1 MKKLGHYLCILMSM
15 TFILASCSSD
25 DNQRLPQIYIDQPFY
40 TLAKGSIEL
49 KIKSDQAPL
58 TDVFIPVL
66 FGGTAVEGVDFT
78 ISEPSILL
86 KAGETE
92 ATFTLT
98 RIEENIGDENKELYV
113 NLQKA
118 PEGFSLGLMN
128 YASVNLLNNNGI
140 IMSFENSTGKVG
152 FSADFSIK
160 LTNMKGG
167 VYKVKVATTF
177 DIEVDESST
186 AIEGVHYEFVNG
198 AQVVV
203 PINKNKGSFSIKYL
217 KKEEGK
223 DKLILRLAN
232 KDGYAI
238 GSNGT
243 LTVTISGPDIFTGT
257 WAFDKITNLDLF
269 EMYGED
275 ISKAPKGTPSD
286 RITFEGDSYLEYT
299 FTPDLSGD
307 LKNYFGT
314 SPRKITFK
322 EEGNKIFQEN
332 NGANVKVS
340 ILEIPDV
347 NVKFSTTHK
356 DIRPALVGFRLITVD
371 SKEVLECTLDDYEP
385 QGEDFGAMIYEFM
398 SSMED
403 APLRIHFSKVE

>member
-49 KIKSDQAPL
+49 KIKADQAPL

-78 ISEPSILL
+78 VSEPSILL

-167 VYKVKVATTF
+167 VYRVKVATTF

-275 ISKAPKGTPSD
+275 ISKARKGKPSD

-322 EEGNKIFQEN
+322 EEGDKSFQEN
-332 NGANVKVS
+332 SGANVKVS
-340 ILEIPDV
+340 ILEIPDI
-347 NVKFSTTHK
+347 NIYFSTTYK
-356 DIRPALVGFRLITVD
+356 NIRPALVGFRLVTVD
-371 SKEVLECTLDDYEP
+371 GKEMLECTLDDYEP
-385 QGEDFGAMIYEFM
+385 QGDDFGALIYSFFGEM
-398 SSMED
+398 SD
-403 APLRIHFSKVE
+403 APFRIHFSKVK

>member
-49 KIKSDQAPL
+49 KIKADQAPL

-78 ISEPSILL
+78 VSEPSILL

-314 SPRKITFK
+314 
-322 EEGNKIFQEN
+322 
-332 NGANVKVS
+332 
-340 ILEIPDV
+340 
-347 NVKFSTTHK
+347 
-356 DIRPALVGFRLITVD
+356 
-371 SKEVLECTLDDYEP
+371 
-385 QGEDFGAMIYEFM
+385 
-398 SSMED
+398 
-403 APLRIHFSKVE
+403 

>member
-49 KIKSDQAPL
+49 KIKADQAPL

-78 ISEPSILL
+78 VSEPSILL
-86 KAGETE
+86 GETE

-322 EEGNKIFQEN
+322 EEGDKSFQEN
-332 NGANVKVS
+332 SGANVKVS

>member
-1 MKKLGHYLCILMSM
+1 MKKLGHYLCMLMN
-15 TFILASCSSD
+15 TAFILTSCSSD

-49 KIKSDQAPL
+49 KIKADQAPS
-58 TDVFIPVL
+58 TDVSIPVL
-66 FGGTAVEGVDFT
+66 FGGTAVEGIDFIVSESS
-78 ISEPSILL
+78 ISL

-92 ATFTLT
+92 TTFMIT

-160 LTNMKGG
+160 LMNMQGKS
-167 VYKVKVATTF
+167 YKVKVATTF

-198 AQVVV
+198 SQIVV
-203 PINKNKGSFSIKYL
+203 PINKNTGSFSIKYL

-243 LTVTISGPDIFTGT
+243 LTVTINGPDIFTGT
-257 WAFDKITNLDLF
+257 WVFDKITNLDLF

-275 ISKAPKGTPSD
+275 ISKAPKGTSSD
-286 RITFEGDSYLEYT
+286 RITFKGNSYLEYT

-314 SPRKITFK
+314 SSRKITFK
-322 EEGNKIFQEN
+322 KEGDKSFQEN

-340 ILEIPDV
+340 ILEIPDI
-347 NVKFSTTHK
+347 NIKFSATYTN
-356 DIRPALVGFRLITVD
+356 IRPALVGFRLITVD
-371 SKEVLECTLDDYEP
+371 SKVVLECTLDDYEP
-385 QGEDFGAMIYEFM
+385 QGDDFGAMIYSM
-398 SSMED
+398 MED
-403 APLRIHFSKVE
+403 MTWAPFRIHFIKLE

>member
-49 KIKSDQAPL
+49 KIKADQAPL

-78 ISEPSILL
+78 VSEPSILL

-92 ATFTLT
+92 TTFTLT

-198 AQVVV
+198 AQVVD
-203 PINKNKGSFSIKYL
+203 PIKYL

-322 EEGNKIFQEN
+322 EEGDKSFQEN
-332 NGANVKVS
+332 SGANVKVS